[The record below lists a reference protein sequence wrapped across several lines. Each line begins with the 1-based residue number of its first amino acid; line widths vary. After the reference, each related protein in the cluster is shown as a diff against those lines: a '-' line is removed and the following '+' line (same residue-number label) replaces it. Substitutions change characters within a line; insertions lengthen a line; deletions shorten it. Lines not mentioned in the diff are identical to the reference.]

1 MLTAVS
7 AIAFMLLGRAGG
19 DAFTTLRDNP
29 QVSAE
34 TVERLREIYGLDR
47 PVSVRYLKWL
57 GSFATGDMGESF
69 HFRVGVAELV
79 FSRLAKTAVLGLAAL
94 VIAWSVAF
102 LLSFLSVRF
111 RKRWLEKLIEF
122 LILITASTPRIALA
136 LFVLAL
142 MVWTS
147 GSALAIGSDSP
158 ASFIL
163 NAFVLAVPLIA
174 IFLAQTHNELNAAM
188 GEDFVQLARA
198 KGLGENTVVI
208 KHAFRAALNP
218 LLTLFGLSL
227 GGVIGG
233 SVIVETVLGWP
244 GIGALMVTAVRVRD
258 VPLVMGVV
266 VAASIAVWLGNSLGE
281 VLQLV
286 NDKRLRDAENFFSK
300 E

>member
-1 MLTAVS
+1 MLAAVS
-7 AIAFMLLGRAGG
+7 AIAFVLLANAGG
-19 DAFTTLRDNP
+19 DALTTLRDNP
-29 QVSAE
+29 QVSEE
-34 TVERLREIYGLDR
+34 TVERLREIYGLDQ
-47 PVSVRYLKWL
+47 PVSVRYFNWL
-57 GSFATGDMGESF
+57 GSFVRGDMGESF

-79 FSRLAKTAVLGLAAL
+79 FSRLARTAVLGLAAL
-94 VIAWSVAF
+94 SVAWSTAL
-102 LLSFLSVRF
+102 LLSFLSARF
-111 RKRWLEKLIEF
+111 RRRWLERLIEF

-147 GSALAIGSDSP
+147 GSALAIRSDSP

-163 NAFVLAVPLIA
+163 SAVVLAVPLIA
-174 IFLAQTHNELNAAM
+174 IFLAQTHNELQAAM

-198 KGLGENTVVI
+198 KGLGETKVII
-208 KHAFRAALNP
+208 KHAFRSALNP

-258 VPLVMGVV
+258 VPLVMGIV
-266 VAASIAVWLGNSLGE
+266 VAASVAVWLGNALGE
-281 VLQLV
+281 ILQFI
-286 NDKRLRDAENFFSK
+286 NDKRLRDASL
-300 E
+300 

>member
-1 MLTAVS
+1 MLAAVS
-7 AIAFMLLGRAGG
+7 VITFVLLANAGG
-19 DAFTTLRDNP
+19 DVFTTLRDNP
-29 QVSAE
+29 QVSEE
-34 TVERLREIYGLDR
+34 TVNRLREVYGLDQ
-47 PVSVRYLKWL
+47 PILKRYFNWL

-79 FSRLAKTAVLGLAAL
+79 FSRLTKTVVLGLTAL
-94 VIAWSVAF
+94 FIAWSISL
-102 LLSFLSVRF
+102 LLSFVSARF
-111 RKRWLEKLIEF
+111 RKRWLERLIEF

-147 GSALAIGSDSP
+147 GSTLAVRSDSP

-163 NAFVLAVPLIA
+163 SAVVLAVPLIA
-174 IFLAQTHNELNAAM
+174 IFLAQTHNELQTAM
-188 GEDFVQLARA
+188 SEDFVQLARA
-198 KGLGENTVVI
+198 KGLGETKVII
-208 KHAFRAALNP
+208 KHAFRSALNP

-258 VPLVMGVV
+258 VPLVMGIV
-266 VAASIAVWLGNSLGE
+266 VAASVAVWLGNSLGE
-281 VLQLV
+281 VLQFV
-286 NDKRLRDAENFFSK
+286 NDKRLRDAEDVSL
-300 E
+300 